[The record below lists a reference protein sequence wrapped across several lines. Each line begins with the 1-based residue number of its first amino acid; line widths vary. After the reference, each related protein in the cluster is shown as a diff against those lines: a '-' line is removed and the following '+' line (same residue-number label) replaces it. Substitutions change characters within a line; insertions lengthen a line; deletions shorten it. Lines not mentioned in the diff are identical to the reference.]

1 MGEVKFRDG
10 KRVIPDYMEDLMK
23 GLRVDK
29 MRYDEAIEA
38 MNRKMVTDHV
48 DRAVDKMV
56 SRHFMENRRGP
67 A

>member
-10 KRVIPDYMEDLMK
+10 TRVIPEYMEDLMK

-29 MRYDEAIEA
+29 MRYDEAVVA
-38 MNRKMVTDHV
+38 MNNKLVSDHV
-48 DRAVDKMV
+48 DRAVDRIV

-67 A
+67 S